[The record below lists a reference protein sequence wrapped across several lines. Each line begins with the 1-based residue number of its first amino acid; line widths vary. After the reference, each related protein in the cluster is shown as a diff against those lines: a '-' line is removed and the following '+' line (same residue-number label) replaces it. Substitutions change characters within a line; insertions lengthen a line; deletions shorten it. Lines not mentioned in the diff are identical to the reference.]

1 MSQELTSIQAIED
14 LVGQILSESEDVFLV
29 SVRIKPTNNIKVFLD
44 ADTGLSID
52 NCVKVNRQMY
62 RTIEENAWYPD
73 GNFSLEVSSAG
84 VEEPLKMLRQ
94 YKKNIGRNVEVIL
107 NDDSTLEGKLLE
119 SNENLVQLEFI
130 EGKNKKAVTVVKD
143 IPFDQIKQ
151 TTVLIAF

>member
-1 MSQELTSIQAIED
+1 MSQEITSIQAIED

-44 ADTGLSID
+44 ADSGLSID
-52 NCVKVNRQMY
+52 KCVKVNRQMY

-84 VEEPLKMLRQ
+84 IEEPLKMLRQ

-107 NDDSTLEGKLLE
+107 NDDSVLEGKLME
-119 SNENLVQLEFI
+119 ANENLVQLELI

>member
-44 ADTGLSID
+44 ADSGLSID
-52 NCVKVNRQMY
+52 KCVKVNRQMY

-84 VEEPLKMLRQ
+84 IEEPLKMLRQ

-107 NDDSTLEGKLLE
+107 NDDSTFEGKLLE
-119 SNENLVQLEFI
+119 ANENLVQLELI

>member
-1 MSQELTSIQAIED
+1 MSQEITSIQAIED

-52 NCVKVNRQMY
+52 KCVKVNRQMY

-84 VEEPLKMLRQ
+84 IEEPLKMLRQ

-107 NDDSTLEGKLLE
+107 NDDSVLEGKLME
-119 SNENLVQLEFI
+119 ANENLVQLEFI

>member
-14 LVGQILSESEDVFLV
+14 LVGQLLSESEDVFLV
-29 SVRIKPTNNIKVFLD
+29 EVRIKPTNNIKVFLD

-52 NCVKVNRQMY
+52 KCVKINRQMY
-62 RTIEENAWYPD
+62 RTIEENAWYPE

-107 NDDSTLEGKLLE
+107 NDDSTFEGKLLE
-119 SNENLVQLEFI
+119 ANENLVQLEFI